1 MSGRGG
7 GGSGGGGTRGR
18 SVRVKTA
25 RGRKAS
31 STRWL
36 ARQLNDP
43 FVARAKAEGYRSRA
57 AYKLIELDD
66 RLHLLAP
73 GRVVVDLGAAPGGW
87 TQVAVARVRAPA
99 RGRVVAVDIVPF
111 EPVPGAESATLD
123 LREPDSIARVAEMTG
138 GAADVVLSDM
148 GAPATGHRQT
158 DHLRSMALCEAA
170 FEAASALL
178 APGGALVMKALQ
190 GGAESQL
197 LARLKERFAQVRHVK
212 PPASRAE
219 SREIYVVATGFR

>member
-1 MSGRGG
+1 MTGPGD
-7 GGSGGGGTRGR
+7 GSRERT
-18 SVRVKTA
+18 VRVRTA

-43 FVARAKAEGYRSRA
+43 FVARAKREGYRSRA
-57 AYKLIELDD
+57 AYKLIALDD

-73 GRVVVDLGAAPGGW
+73 GKAVVDLGAAPGGW
-87 TQVAVARVRAPA
+87 TQVAVARVRAPGE
-99 RGRVVAVDIVPF
+99 GRVVAVDIDEF
-111 EPVPGAESATLD
+111 EPVAGADAATLD
-123 LREPDSIARVAEMTG
+123 LREPDSTARIAELLGRK
-138 GAADVVLSDM
+138 ADLVLSDM
-148 GAPATGHRQT
+148 GAAATGHRQT

-170 FEAASALL
+170 FEAACDLL

-190 GGAESQL
+190 GGAEPDL
-197 LARLKERFAQVRHVK
+197 LARLKRRFAKVQHVK

>member
-1 MSGRGG
+1 MSGRGDGGG
-7 GGSGGGGTRGR
+7 GGSRGR
-18 SVRVKTA
+18 TVRVRTA
-25 RGRKAS
+25 RGRKPS

-43 FVARAKAEGYRSRA
+43 FVARAKTEGYRSRA

-66 RLHLLAP
+66 RLHLLAR
-73 GRVVVDLGAAPGGW
+73 GRCVVDLGAAPGGW
-87 TQVAVARVRAPA
+87 TQVAVARVGAPEA
-99 RGRVVAVDIVPF
+99 GRVVAVDINPF
-111 EPVPGAESATLD
+111 DPVPGADHAVAD
-123 LREPDSIARVAEMTG
+123 LREPEAIARIEAMLG
-138 GAADVVLSDM
+138 RKADVVLSDM
-148 GAPATGHRQT
+148 GAPATGHRAT

-170 FEAASALL
+170 FDAACALL

-190 GGAESQL
+190 GGAEAAL
-197 LARLKERFAQVRHVK
+197 LARLKQRFRDVRHVK

>member
-7 GGSGGGGTRGR
+7 GDGGTRSR

-25 RGRKAS
+25 RGRKPS

-36 ARQLNDP
+36 SRQLNDP
-43 FVARAKAEGYRSRA
+43 FVARAKAQGYRSRA

-66 RLHLLAP
+66 RLHLLKP
-73 GRVVVDLGAAPGGW
+73 GRMVVDLGAAPGGW
-87 TQVAVARVRAPA
+87 TQVAVARVRAPEA
-99 RGRVVAVDIVPF
+99 GRVIAVDINPF
-111 EPVPGAESATLD
+111 DPVAGAEMAILD
-123 LREPDSIARVAEMTG
+123 MREADAVRRLVALMDRK
-138 GAADVVLSDM
+138 ADVVLSDM
-148 GAPATGHRQT
+148 GAPATGHRAT

-170 FEAASALL
+170 FEVACELL

-190 GGAESQL
+190 GGAEAGL
-197 LARLKERFAQVRHVK
+197 LARIKQRFAQVRHVK

-219 SREIYVVATGFR
+219 SREIYVVATGYR